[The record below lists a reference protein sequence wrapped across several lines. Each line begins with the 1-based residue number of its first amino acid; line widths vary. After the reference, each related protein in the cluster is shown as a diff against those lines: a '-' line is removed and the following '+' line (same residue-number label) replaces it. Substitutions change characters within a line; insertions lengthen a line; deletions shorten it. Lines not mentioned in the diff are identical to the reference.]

1 MIRDTSAPIPF
12 NDEAAW
18 LQNLIQTQVINNWEY
33 QDEPEH
39 LRTIRDRLLKSKRSA
54 QLLELYRQVLEQ
66 EEIALTDSSVE
77 RELILSGLVIKKQN
91 VLTVN
96 NRIYQLI
103 FNKIWLKKYLLV

>member
-1 MIRDTSAPIPF
+1 M
-12 NDEAAW
+12 
-18 LQNLIQTQVINNWEY
+18 INNWEY

-66 EEIALTDSSVE
+66 EEIALTDSAVE
-77 RELILSGLVIKKQN
+77 RELVLSGLIIKKQG
-91 VLTVN
+91 LLKVN

-103 FNKIWLKKYLLV
+103 FNKSWLRKYLLV